1 MICMKRSIAVVA
13 LALAMIVCAVVVTD
27 ESDAQA
33 RDNGFV
39 WTPDIDTATLH
50 EYTGNDTVVEIP
62 SEITIG
68 GTTYTVTSIAGS
80 AFVGTDVEEVII
92 PDTVTSI
99 GNDAFR
105 GCTELRYVTINGSV
119 QIGSN
124 AFNSCSSLML
134 VDFVSD
140 PETIGTDA
148 FNLGSQTY
156 CSYRAPNMVDTEAH
170 PEFATMDY
178 IEPGKN
184 IVRFVTVDSPE
195 SVGDLG
201 FAIYDTGA
209 TVELP
214 QEATVHG
221 YEIEVFDYAVDETT
235 PIDLTTF
242 TIGDSDVVLTLV
254 YTYKLFSVD
263 FIVDGETYLHQDL
276 YYNTVIELPENPT
289 KETDARCIYTFS
301 NWEGYTEGMTVSDN
315 VTFTAVFKE
324 TIREYTIQ
332 FLSNGQI
339 VQSTVMKYG
348 DTIVPPIEDPVK
360 ETSDDGIDYRF
371 TGWGGYTSGMTVT
384 GDVIF
389 DALFIESNHEYT
401 IKFVVDGVTVKEDK
415 LLFEEAIVP
424 PEDPVKENANG
435 IKFTFA
441 GWEGY
446 TEGMTVTDDM
456 TFTATF
462 TESPVE
468 EGSSNTWIIVVV
480 VVIVVVFVGLFL
492 FRKFH

>member
-1 MICMKRSIAVVA
+1 M
-13 LALAMIVCAVVVTD
+13 
-27 ESDAQA
+27 
-33 RDNGFV
+33 
-39 WTPDIDTATLH
+39 
-50 EYTGNDTVVEIP
+50 
-62 SEITIG
+62 
-68 GTTYTVTSIAGS
+68 
-80 AFVGTDVEEVII
+80 
-92 PDTVTSI
+92 
-99 GNDAFR
+99 
-105 GCTELRYVTINGSV
+105 TINGSV

-148 FNLGSQTY
+148 FNLGSQAY

-178 IEPGKN
+178 IEPSKN

-195 SVGDLG
+195 SVGNLG

-214 QEATVHG
+214 LEATVHG
-221 YEIEVFDYAVDETT
+221 YEIEVFDYAVDETE

-242 TIGDSDVVLTLV
+242 TVGDSDVVLTLV

-315 VTFTAVFKE
+315 VTFTAVFTE

-389 DALFIESNHEYT
+389 DALFIESDHEYT

-415 LLFEEAIVP
+415 HLFEEAIVP

>member
-1 MICMKRSIAVVA
+1 MLCSHLSTPINCS
-13 LALAMIVCAVVVTD
+13 
-27 ESDAQA
+27 
-33 RDNGFV
+33 V
-39 WTPDIDTATLH
+39 WTSLW
-50 EYTGNDTVVEIP
+50 
-62 SEITIG
+62 
-68 GTTYTVTSIAGS
+68 
-80 AFVGTDVEEVII
+80 
-92 PDTVTSI
+92 
-99 GNDAFR
+99 
-105 GCTELRYVTINGSV
+105 TER
-119 QIGSN
+119 
-124 AFNSCSSLML
+124 
-134 VDFVSD
+134 
-140 PETIGTDA
+140 
-148 FNLGSQTY
+148 
-156 CSYRAPNMVDTEAH
+156 H
-170 PEFATMDY
+170 
-178 IEPGKN
+178 
-184 IVRFVTVDSPE
+184 
-195 SVGDLG
+195 
-201 FAIYDTGA
+201 
-209 TVELP
+209 
-214 QEATVHG
+214 
-221 YEIEVFDYAVDETT
+221 
-235 PIDLTTF
+235 TF
-242 TIGDSDVVLTLV
+242 
-254 YTYKLFSVD
+254 
-263 FIVDGETYLHQDL
+263 QDL

-315 VTFTAVFKE
+315 VTFTAVFTE

-389 DALFIESNHEYT
+389 DALFIESDHEYT

-415 LLFEEAIVP
+415 YLFEEAIVP